1 MKIIG
6 DGMIAQSF
14 KKYNLESVCIFASGV
29 SDSSEIDVTKYVKEF
44 ELLKK
49 TLSENNDKLFV
60 YFSTLSILRYDYTE
74 YVKHKLFIE
83 SYIQNKSNNFLI
95 LRLPNIVGKTK
106 SQNQLLPFF
115 YNSLLENKTIQLNI
129 ETYRDLLDVEDLPK
143 IVECCLSNKIFGII
157 NASLGN
163 KIRVIDIVEFL
174 IKIHNVKNCKIDLTH
189 NHQNIEYVNDIQN
202 YFGDLTAKNV
212 TMNPYKIIQK
222 YYSK

>member
-1 MKIIG
+1 
-6 DGMIAQSF
+6 MIAQSF
-14 KKYNLESVCIFASGV
+14 KKYNLESVCVFASGV
-29 SDSSEIDVTKYVKEF
+29 SDSSEIEVTKYIKEF

-49 TLSENNDKLFV
+49 TLGENEDKLFV

-106 SQNQLLPFF
+106 SQNQLLPFL
-115 YNSLLENKTIQLNI
+115 YNSILENKTIQLNL

-143 IVECCLSNKIFGII
+143 IVECCLTNKIFGTI
-157 NASLGN
+157 NASLDN
-163 KIRVIDIVEFL
+163 KIRVIDIVEYL
-174 IKIHNVKNCKIDLTH
+174 IKTHNVKNSKIELTD
-189 NHQNIEYVNDIQN
+189 NHQNIEYLSDIQN
-202 YFGDLTAKNV
+202 YFEELTTKNV

>member
-14 KKYNLESVCIFASGV
+14 KKYDLESVCVFASGV
-29 SDSSEIDVTKYVKEF
+29 SDSNEIDVVKYIREF
-44 ELLKK
+44 DLLKT
-49 TLSENNDKLFV
+49 TLNENKDKLFV

-115 YNSLLENKTIQLNI
+115 YNSLLENKSIHLNL

-143 IVECCLSNKIFGII
+143 IVECCLTNKIRGII
-157 NASLGN
+157 NVSLGN
-163 KIRVIDIVEFL
+163 KIRVIDIVEYL
-174 IKIHNVKNCKIDLTH
+174 IKIHDIKTYKIELSH
-189 NHQNIEYVNDIQN
+189 NHQNIEYVSDIQN
-202 YFGDLTAKNV
+202 YFDYLISKNV

>member
-1 MKIIG
+1 MKVIG

-29 SDSSEIDVTKYVKEF
+29 SNSNEFDEAKYIKEY

-49 TLSENNDKLFV
+49 TLDENKSSLFV
-60 YFSTLSILRYDYTE
+60 YFSTLSVLRYDYTE
-74 YVKHKLFIE
+74 YIKHKLFIE
-83 SYIQNKSNNFLI
+83 SYIQNKSDNFLI

-115 YNSLLENKTIQLNI
+115 YNSLLENKTIRLNL
-129 ETYRDLLDVEDLPK
+129 ETYRDLLDVDDLPK
-143 IVECCLSNKIFGII
+143 IVECCLNNKIVGTI
-157 NASLGN
+157 NASLEN
-163 KIRVIDIVEFL
+163 KIKVFDIVQYL
-174 IKIHNVKNCKIDLTH
+174 IEINHIKKYNVEVTQNV
-189 NHQNIEYVNDIQN
+189 QNIVYISDIKN
-202 YFGDLTAKNV
+202 HFDDLKNKNV